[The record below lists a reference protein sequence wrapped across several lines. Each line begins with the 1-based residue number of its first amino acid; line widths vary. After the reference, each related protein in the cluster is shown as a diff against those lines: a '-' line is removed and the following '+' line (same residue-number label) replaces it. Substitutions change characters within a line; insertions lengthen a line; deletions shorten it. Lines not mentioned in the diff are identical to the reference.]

1 MKCWVAHHP
10 YQFLPM
16 APFPAAMS
24 LSEPESLASYLEKTG
39 CVCCKSCLYH
49 YSCGCIVVV
58 RVVVLLLLCIVVLL
72 LLWRVCCVVLSRL
85 CSSLAW

>member
-24 LSEPESLASYLEKTG
+24 LSEPESLASYSK
-39 CVCCKSCLYH
+39 KQDLYA
-49 YSCGCIVVV
+49 VKAV
-58 RVVVLLLLCIVVLL
+58 
-72 LLWRVCCVVLSRL
+72 
-85 CSSLAW
+85 